1 MAYFRSFFGG
11 GGAEAEEEDGA
22 EIVEKMVERAET
34 CTALE
39 DRRDALRALRGMAK
53 KLRLAVG
60 TMGMNVYMDVL
71 EKERSNQELLAIT
84 LEILV
89 AVLSSDDEST
99 DDDELGERL
108 AEVMLKKPVFIP
120 SLLTAVDDYDITVR
134 RTSLEQLVDRRV
146 GRDTVIG
153 AIEGL
158 SRTEQFVRAA
168 QKPQPL
174 TKTPNELFLDYH
186 FIKMFKSSE

>member
-53 KLRLAVG
+53 NSDTILPKLRLAVG

-108 AEVMLKKPVFIP
+108 AEVGHAKEACFHSV
-120 SLLTAVDDYDITVR
+120 
-134 RTSLEQLVDRRV
+134 TSDCS
-146 GRDTVIG
+146 G
-153 AIEGL
+153 
-158 SRTEQFVRAA
+158 
-168 QKPQPL
+168 
-174 TKTPNELFLDYH
+174 
-186 FIKMFKSSE
+186 